1 MQQAQQT
8 RLAVITTHPIQ
19 YYAPWFR
26 YITAK
31 TASKLKVFYLWNP
44 AATTLHDPGFALDIA
59 WDIPLLE
66 GYDYEFVPNVSRRP
80 GSGHYGGI
88 NNPLLSSRLNDFAP
102 DAALLI
108 GYRYKSMH
116 HLTFDRSRS
125 FPLLLRGDS
134 HRLAT
139 KDSWRVSS
147 LLKRLTIAQ
156 IFRRFAAFLYVGKAN
171 REYLR
176 LHGAP
181 ETKLFFAPHAVD
193 NDRFSLTEELARQGR
208 AWRREL
214 GISDQGLLIMFA
226 GKFEHKKRPLDLLQA
241 FAQLRRRDVAL
252 LFVGAGILE
261 PELRQAAGRR
271 ENVFFASFQNQSLM
285 PRTYAAAD
293 LFVLPSHGNQETWG
307 LSVNEALSAK
317 KPVIVSDHVGCG
329 PDLVFPYE
337 NGLVF
342 EAGNVASLTKALAE
356 ALVDRERLVRWGEK
370 GRQIVSNYD
379 FAHATQG
386 LNRALEF
393 VAQCHTKKL

>member
-1 MQQAQQT
+1 MQRTQET

-26 YITAK
+26 HITAE
-31 TASKLKVFYLWNP
+31 TDSQLKVFYLWNP
-44 AATTLHDPGFALDIA
+44 AATTLHDPGFDRDIV

-66 GYDYEFVPNVSRRP
+66 GYDYEFVPNVSQRP

-88 NNPLLSSRLNDFAP
+88 DNPRLSSRLDNFAP

-108 GYRYKSMH
+108 GYHYKSMH
-116 HLTFDRSRS
+116 QLIFDRSRPY
-125 FPLLLRGDS
+125 PLLLRGDS
-134 HRLAT
+134 HRLAR

-147 LLKRLTIAQ
+147 LLRRLTITH

-193 NDRFSLTEELARQGR
+193 NDRFSLTEEVARQGR

-214 GISDQGLLIMFA
+214 GISDQDLLIMFA
-226 GKFEHKKRPLDLLQA
+226 GKVEHKKRPLDLLQA
-241 FAQLRRRDVAL
+241 FARLRRRDLAL

-329 PDLVFPYE
+329 PDLVLPYE

-342 EAGNVASLTKALAE
+342 RAGNVASLANALAE
-356 ALVDRERLVRWGEK
+356 ALSDRERLVRWGER
-370 GRQIVSNYD
+370 GRMIVSSYD

-386 LNRALEF
+386 LQEGFEF
-393 VAQCHTKKL
+393 VAGRHMKKL

>member
-1 MQQAQQT
+1 MQPAQQT

-26 YITAK
+26 YITAN
-31 TASKLKVFYLWNP
+31 APAKLKVFYLWNP
-44 AATTLHDPGFALDIA
+44 AATTLHDPGFDRDIA
-59 WDIPLLE
+59 WDVPLLE
-66 GYDYEFVPNVSRRP
+66 GYEYEFVPNASRQP

-88 NNPLLSSRLNDFAP
+88 DNPGLSGRLNTFAP

-116 HLTFDRSRS
+116 RLIFDRARPY
-125 FPLLLRGDS
+125 PLLLRGDS

-139 KDSWRVSS
+139 NNSRKLSS
-147 LLKRLTIAQ
+147 SPKRWAIAH

-181 ETKLFFAPHAVD
+181 EKKLFFAPHAVD
-193 NDRFSLTEELARQGR
+193 NERFILTAERRSQAM
-208 AWRREL
+208 AWRKEL
-214 GISDQGLLIMFA
+214 GISDQSLLVMFA
-226 GKFEHKKRPLDLLQA
+226 GKFENKKRPLDLLQA
-241 FAQLRRRDVAL
+241 FAQLRQRGVAL
-252 LFVGAGILE
+252 VFVGAGILE
-261 PELRQAAGRR
+261 PELRQAASQL
-271 ENVFFASFQNQSLM
+271 ENVFFAPFQNQSLM
-285 PRTYAAAD
+285 PRAYAAAD
-293 LFVLPSHGNQETWG
+293 LFVLPSRGNQETWG
-307 LSVNEALSAK
+307 LSVNEALSATR
-317 KPVIVSDHVGCG
+317 PVIISDHVGCG

-356 ALVDRERLVRWGEK
+356 ALIDRERLLRWGKK
-370 GRQIVSNYD
+370 GRQIVANYD

-393 VAQCHTKKL
+393 VA